1 MERKSMVMGVLGFG
15 LILLGTSVSNV
26 SAISCQEA
34 LATLNPCLS
43 FLVGTNP
50 MSSPACCLGVEKV
63 KEEATTAQIRRDLY
77 SCFKQ
82 AAASFGLI
90 AGKAKQIPDLC
101 HVQVPVPIDPNID
114 CSKVSA

>member
-1 MERKSMVMGVLGFG
+1 MERKTMVMGMLGFG
-15 LILLGTSVSNV
+15 LIILAVSVHNV
-26 SAISCQEA
+26 NAISCQEA

-50 MSSPACCLGVEKV
+50 MPSPACCLGAEKV
-63 KEEATTAQIRRDLY
+63 KEEANTTQIRRDLC

-101 HVQVPVPIDPNID
+101 HVQVPIPIDPNID
-114 CSKVSA
+114 CSKVPA